1 MPPLPKRLPIV
12 PDLDKIKETA
22 RELVKGRRVIFYRTG
37 NKNSVQLLIEVA
49 ELLNWPIITTPQAK
63 GYIPEEHPLLV
74 GVFGFAGH
82 EAASA
87 LINEGDGKALL
98 IVGSSL
104 GKLRQIII
112 MET

>member
-1 MPPLPKRLPIV
+1 M
-12 PDLDKIKETA
+12 
-22 RELVKGRRVIFYRTG
+22 
-37 NKNSVQLLIEVA
+37 A

-87 LINEGDGKALL
+87 LINEGMGKHY
-98 IVGSSL
+98 
-104 GKLRQIII
+104 
-112 MET
+112 

>member
-1 MPPLPKRLPIV
+1 M
-12 PDLDKIKETA
+12 
-22 RELVKGRRVIFYRTG
+22 
-37 NKNSVQLLIEVA
+37 A